1 MDQKYNGWTNYE
13 TWRIGLEIFD
23 GYEMNCI
30 DSADSQEEALE
41 MVEPEN
47 LKDYAQDILI
57 SDGKNE
63 HSLTISYA
71 LSFIADANYHEI
83 SEHLKDNIKEHFD
96 ERESERQILNYL
108 GRLNNE

>member
-47 LKDYAQDILI
+47 LKDYVEEILLA
-57 SDGKNE
+57 DGQNE
-63 HSLTISYA
+63 QSLVMSYA
-71 LSFIADANYHEI
+71 MAFVEDVNFYEI
-83 SEHLKDNIKEHFD
+83 SEHLQDDVKRHFEYEKKE
-96 ERESERQILNYL
+96 R
-108 GRLNNE
+108 